1 MYIDIVKFKNGQRL
15 PMLLDDNGMPVV
27 APNEWVL
34 SRRQKAL
41 KTLARNLQ
49 ELLPLYVWLD
59 DKCIDLHAL
68 ILSGRCWGE
77 ALVNSL
83 VEQLRRVRPQTRKV
97 VKLAVSPDTANKR
110 IRTVINFLIWYFDVV
125 ISDGLVDEGRRALIR
140 ESKKEVVARLYS
152 GWASPEPPRRGQ
164 RKYLLDAEARFLQE
178 ALEPSRKFKSCLNS
192 AVRLRNYLVVCLMLL
207 YGLRPGEVLCLRLK
221 DIEFGAISNVR
232 VCRRRTPA
240 YDVRSRPPSVK
251 RAGRVL
257 PLDNPDLA
265 FWLNRYA
272 MNERERFARRGK
284 GKGRDFFFLSNNGL
298 PLSESSLQ
306 KIFTQARSAHA
317 DRLPVNLTAKALRH
331 TFTYGLYRT
340 MRSRGMSMSEI
351 KQNLMYLRGDTA
363 ETSQDAYIDYREHSQ
378 NVRREYQLLVA
389 SGRNAEDVPF

>member
-1 MYIDIVKFKNGQRL
+1 MYIDVVKFKNGQRL
-15 PMLLDDNGMPVV
+15 PLLLDGNGMPVV

-34 SRRQKAL
+34 SRRQRAL

-49 ELLPLYVWLD
+49 ELLPLYFWLSER
-59 DKCIDLHAL
+59 CIDLHTQ
-68 ILSGRCWGE
+68 ILSGRSWGE
-77 ALVNSL
+77 ALSNSL
-83 VEQLRRVRPQTRKV
+83 VEQLRRVRQQKRKV

-110 IRTVINFLIWYFDVV
+110 IRTVISFLSWYFDVV
-125 ISDGLVDEGRRALIR
+125 VNDEFVSESRRALIR
-140 ESKKEVVARLYS
+140 ERKEEVVASLYN
-152 GWASPEPPRRGQ
+152 GLASPEPPKRGQ
-164 RKYLLDAEARFLQE
+164 RKYLLDVEARFLQE
-178 ALEPSRKFKSCLNS
+178 VLEPSKRFKYRVNA
-192 AVRLRNYLVVCLMLL
+192 AVRLRNYLIVCLMLL

-232 VCRRRTPA
+232 VCRRRTPVH
-240 YDVRSRPPSVK
+240 DVRSRPPSVK

-272 MNERERFARRGK
+272 MKERERFVRRGT
-284 GKGRDFFFLSNNGL
+284 GKGRDFFFLSNDGL

-306 KIFTQARSAHA
+306 AIFKKVRTAHA
-317 DRLPVNLTAKALRH
+317 DSLPVNLTGKTLRH

-351 KQNLMYLRGDTA
+351 KQILMYLRGDTA

-378 NVRREYQLLVA
+378 SVRREYQLLVA
-389 SGRNAEDVPF
+389 NGRDAEDVPF